1 MTSDPVVKP
10 GAEKRRSR
18 RYGVPIVI
26 TLDAGERKDRVGVAL
41 DVSVNG
47 ARFNT
52 ASRFKE
58 GDPVTIT
65 LLHSSKE
72 SGVRLEAHIVRV
84 ERAPMKSD
92 LLWNYV
98 TAVKFERP
106 APEIEPTLLRACG

>member
-1 MTSDPVVKP
+1 MTVSNPVRL

-18 RYGVPIVI
+18 RYGVQMVL
-26 TLDAGERKDRVGVAL
+26 TLDQGERKDRVGVAL

-58 GDPVTIT
+58 GDPITVT
-65 LLHSSKE
+65 LLHSARE

-84 ERAPMKSD
+84 ERVPMKSD

-98 TAVKFERP
+98 AAVKFERA